1 MTLFWRESRPR
12 GRAGLRVPESL
23 VGNSQEHMLGTKGTN
38 GKCFIN
44 SSRRRAGQHVCE
56 GPTGARSR
64 NQISEHRQWPKRF
77 ARRGLPW
84 GKRFSALLPAR
95 SLGFELQGKTV
106 YSRILEDTA
115 LLPLPDPFRSMLVTY
130 CHLTNYHK
138 HSTLKQNTFIM
149 AQFLVAVS
157 KQGLSVSS
165 AQGFPRLQPTCSCG
179 VAVLFPGCSVPY
191 GCVTEGPAP
200 AHPPPPAILSVAF
213 CF

>member
-23 VGNSQEHMLGTKGTN
+23 VGNRQEHMLGTKGTN
-38 GKCFIN
+38 GKCFIS

-64 NQISEHRQWPKRF
+64 NQVSEHRQWPKRF

-106 YSRILEDTA
+106 YSRIDQGVTLRVSSPPKG
-115 LLPLPDPFRSMLVTY
+115 LPADYWGKVVESWGSQ
-130 CHLTNYHK
+130 LT
-138 HSTLKQNTFIM
+138 SP
-149 AQFLVAVS
+149 
-157 KQGLSVSS
+157 SVSS
-165 AQGFPRLQPTCSCG
+165 WSTSLLGINGSHCHGPTQNQVENRGAYLEMSTNIFGVLQAKG
-179 VAVLFPGCSVPY
+179 
-191 GCVTEGPAP
+191 
-200 AHPPPPAILSVAF
+200 
-213 CF
+213 